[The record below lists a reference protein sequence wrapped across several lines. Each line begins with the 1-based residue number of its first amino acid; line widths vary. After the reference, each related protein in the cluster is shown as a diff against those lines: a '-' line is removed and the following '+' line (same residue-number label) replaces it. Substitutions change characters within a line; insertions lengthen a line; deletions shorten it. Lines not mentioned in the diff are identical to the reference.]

1 MSLDTVYL
9 DPVSWDLALDVN
21 GNIALANAPYSIAQ
35 DVASAARLQLG
46 EAIYDVTVGVDYN
59 GVILGKLPP
68 INIVASMYDQ
78 AAETVPDVITSQTV
92 LLYNSTSRTL
102 TGQIQL
108 STNFGVISVNV

>member
-9 DPVSWDLALDVN
+9 DPGSWDLVLDVN

-35 DVASAARLQLG
+35 DVASAARLQLA
-46 EAIYDVTVGVDYN
+46 ESIYDVTVGVDYD

-68 INIVASMYDQ
+68 INVVAAMYDK
-78 AAETVPDVITSQTV
+78 AAATVPDVANSQTA
-92 LLYNSTSRTL
+92 LLYNATSRTL

-108 STNFGVISVNV
+108 STDYGVISVNV